1 VSLGFLSGNAIRRR
15 IVTYNTGAGAPLR
28 TFARVDRFPNEHLLM
43 GTRSFGPGY
52 GDWVVTNAKHWIF
65 EGTGMRNGDAF
76 EGLVGW
82 EYHGQAADLPGLE
95 IIAQAPLKPFS
106 AEPGAGTFAAV
117 VFPGPKN
124 NWIFNAGTIWWPEAL
139 SAPPGH
145 APAASRLGR
154 PAGPD
159 VRAQKITASFLERC
173 LKQA

>member
-1 VSLGFLSGNAIRRR
+1 
-15 IVTYNTGAGAPLR
+15 
-28 TFARVDRFPNEHLLM
+28 
-43 GTRSFGPGY
+43 
-52 GDWVVTNAKHWIF
+52 
-65 EGTGMRNGDAF
+65 
-76 EGLVGW
+76 
-82 EYHGQAADLPGLE
+82 
-95 IIAQAPLKPFS
+95 
-106 AEPGAGTFAAV
+106 V

-159 VRAQKITASFLERC
+159 VRAQKITANFLERC